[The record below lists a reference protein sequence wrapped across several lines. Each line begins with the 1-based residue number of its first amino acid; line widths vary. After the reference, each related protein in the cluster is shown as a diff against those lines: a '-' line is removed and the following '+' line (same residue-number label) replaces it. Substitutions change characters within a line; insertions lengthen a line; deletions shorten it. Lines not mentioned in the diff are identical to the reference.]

1 LADRERIFYTD
12 ANQLLQEDQRLI
24 KAWIQVAERIIK
36 TAKKE
41 NKKPTPKALPMS
53 FIGYPVDHASDNY
66 KMYNHVTKKAIV
78 TRDISKW
85 EEFNREMIKEI
96 VPLDIELAANQRL
109 YKLLEVG
116 QNMGVNVIEFEEDEL
131 DEYEEFD
138 DDLKAIVTQNLA
150 PSSIPNQRNGIDIV
164 PDDDSSDD
172 EEIPVLG
179 DRRIIDD

>member
-1 LADRERIFYTD
+1 
-12 ANQLLQEDQRLI
+12 
-24 KAWIQVAERIIK
+24 
-36 TAKKE
+36 
-41 NKKPTPKALPMS
+41 
-53 FIGYPVDHASDNY
+53 
-66 KMYNHVTKKAIV
+66 
-78 TRDISKW
+78 
-85 EEFNREMIKEI
+85 MIKEI